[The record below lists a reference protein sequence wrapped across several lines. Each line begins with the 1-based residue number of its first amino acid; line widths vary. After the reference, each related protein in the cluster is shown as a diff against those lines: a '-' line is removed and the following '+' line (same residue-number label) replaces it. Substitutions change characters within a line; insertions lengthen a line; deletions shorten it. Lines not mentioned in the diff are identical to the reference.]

1 MGSGASLPKEQD
13 DGVDAV
19 LQACKEAKD
28 GPVLLIKLTGA
39 PKARVLPR
47 GPEATKH
54 TAPSPVPCLLPHAW
68 LCMPYKGDVEVQVA
82 LNIVDVKH
90 TTHAFRAVS
99 FGDHKDVTAAET
111 VKVEGLAAP
120 EGDGWGV
127 VKTFQ
132 TGDLTGARTKYK
144 VHARLASVKAI
155 LSPRKLFL
163 VRHAES
169 TWNRATRIGDV
180 ATMVSDVDHGL
191 TKLGVTQCAELQR
204 HVAEPPKTEA
214 ERAFLAAQK
223 VFSSPSRRTV
233 QTALLALKGH
243 PALID
248 GSVVLRA
255 DLREVRTAHGR
266 DNIARVSGVA
276 IRTQAVAGLEN
287 GEYAAVDA
295 DGVHHAWWASA
306 AENEATV
313 RRRVDRELAQLCL
326 RSEASAI
333 MNSHSKFIRCMF
345 RAELPECAF
354 ARGKIAN
361 CSVVAVDVAID
372 KPPGRRLEAPEL
384 LFGGTF
390 SSADSRAS
398 LLEAVRRRRS
408 RSSDVSGG

>member
-1 MGSGASLPKEQD
+1 MGSGASLPKHQQD
-13 DGVDAV
+13 DGVDAL
-19 LQACKEAKD
+19 LQACREAKD

-47 GPEATKH
+47 GP
-54 TAPSPVPCLLPHAW
+54 SPCGVLRPHAW
-68 LCMPYKGDVEVQVA
+68 LCMPYTGDVEVQVA
-82 LNIVDVKH
+82 LNIVDVKR
-90 TTHAFRAVS
+90 TTHAFRAVA

-120 EGDGWGV
+120 DEDGWGS

-132 TGDLTGARTKYK
+132 TGDLTGARRKYK
-144 VHARLASVKAI
+144 VHARVASVKAV
-155 LSPRKLFL
+155 LAPRKLFL

-180 ATMVSDVDHGL
+180 ATMLSDVDHGL

-204 HVAEPPKTEA
+204 HVAEPPRTEA
-214 ERAFLAAQK
+214 ERAFLAAKK

-243 PALID
+243 PALSE

-266 DNIARVSGVA
+266 DNIARASGVA
-276 IRTQAVAGLEN
+276 IRTQAVAGLAKD
-287 GEYAAVDA
+287 EYPTVDA
-295 DGVHHAWWASA
+295 DAVAHEWWASA
-306 AENEATV
+306 AEDAATV
-313 RRRVDRELAQLCL
+313 RRRVDRELAQLCM
-326 RSEASAI
+326 RSDASLI
-333 MNSHSKFIRCMF
+333 FNSHSKFIRCMF
-345 RAELPECAF
+345 RAEGGDCAF

-361 CSVVAVDVAID
+361 CGVVAVDVAID
-372 KPPGRRLEAPEL
+372 KPAGRRLEAPEL

-398 LLEAVRRRRS
+398 LLEAIRRRS
-408 RSSDVSGG
+408 RSGDVSGG

>member
-1 MGSGASLPKEQD
+1 MGSGSSIIQKAD

-28 GPVLLIKLTGA
+28 GPLLLLKLTGA

-47 GPEATKH
+47 GPESTKH
-54 TAPSPVPCLLPHAW
+54 TAPSPVGALVPHAW

-82 LNIVDVKH
+82 LNIVDVKQ

-120 EGDGWGV
+120 DGDGWGV

-144 VHARLASVKAI
+144 VHARLASVEAV
-155 LSPRKLFL
+155 LAPRKLFL

-180 ATMVSDVDHGL
+180 ATMLSDVDHGL

-204 HVAEPPKTEA
+204 HVAATPRTEA
-214 ERAFLAAQK
+214 ERAFLAAKK

-243 PALID
+243 PALVD

-266 DNIARVSGVA
+266 DNIARASGVA
-276 IRTQAVAGLEN
+276 IRTQAVAGLEK
-287 GEYAAVDA
+287 GEYPAVDA
-295 DGVHHAWWASA
+295 DAVHHAWWASA

-326 RSEASAI
+326 RSDASAI

-345 RAELPECAF
+345 RAELPDCAF

-361 CSVVAVDVAID
+361 CGVVAVDVLID

-398 LLEAVRRRRS
+398 LLEAIRRRS
-408 RSSDVSGG
+408 RSGDVAGG

>member
-28 GPVLLIKLTGA
+28 GPLLLLKLTGA

-54 TAPSPVPCLLPHAW
+54 TAPSPCGALVPHAW
-68 LCMPYKGDVEVQVA
+68 LCMPHKGDVEVQVA
-82 LNIVDVKH
+82 LNIVDIKH

-99 FGDHKDVTAAET
+99 FGGHKDVTAAET
-111 VKVEGLAAP
+111 IKIEGLAAP
-120 EGDGWGV
+120 DEDGWGV
-127 VKTFQ
+127 VKTFR
-132 TGDLTGARTKYK
+132 TGDLTGARRKYK
-144 VHARLASVKAI
+144 VHARLASAKAV
-155 LSPRKLFL
+155 LAPRKLFL

-361 CSVVAVDVAID
+361 CGVVAVDVAID

-398 LLEAVRRRRS
+398 LLEAVRRRS
-408 RSSDVSGG
+408 RSDGG

>member
-1 MGSGASLPKEQD
+1 MGSGSSIIARTD

-28 GPVLLIKLTGA
+28 GPLLLLKLTGA

-54 TAPSPVPCLLPHAW
+54 TAPSPCGALRPHAW

-82 LNIVDVKH
+82 LNIVDIKR
-90 TTHAFRAVS
+90 TTHAFRAVA

-111 VKVEGLAAP
+111 IKIEGLAEP
-120 EGDGWGV
+120 DGDGWGV

-144 VHARLASVKAI
+144 VHARLASVKAV

-180 ATMVSDVDHGL
+180 ATMLSDVDHGL
-191 TKLGVTQCAELQR
+191 TKLGVSQCAELQR
-204 HVAEPPKTEA
+204 HVAEPPRTEA
-214 ERAFLAAQK
+214 ERAFLAAKK

-243 PALID
+243 PALRE

-266 DNIARVSGVA
+266 DNIARASGVA
-276 IRTQAVAGLEN
+276 IRTQAVAGLEKD
-287 GEYAAVDA
+287 EYATVDA
-295 DGVHHAWWASA
+295 DAVHHKWWASA

-326 RSEASAI
+326 RSDAALI
-333 MNSHSKFIRCMF
+333 FNSHSKFIRCMF

-361 CSVVAVDVAID
+361 CGVVAVDVSIE

-390 SSADSRAS
+390 SSVDSRAS
-398 LLEAVRRRRS
+398 LLEAIRRRS
-408 RSSDVSGG
+408 RSGDVSGG

>member
-19 LQACKEAKD
+19 LQACREAKD

-54 TAPSPVPCLLPHAW
+54 TAPSPVPCLVPHAW

-120 EGDGWGV
+120 EGDGWGS

-132 TGDLTGARTKYK
+132 TGDLTGARRKYK
-144 VHARLASVKAI
+144 VHARLASAKAV
-155 LSPRKLFL
+155 LAPRKLFL

-276 IRTQAVAGLEN
+276 IRTQAVAGLEQ
-287 GEYAAVDA
+287 GEYPAVDA
-295 DGVHHAWWASA
+295 DGVHHDWWASA

-326 RSEASAI
+326 RSDASAI

-361 CSVVAVDVAID
+361 CGVVAVDVAID